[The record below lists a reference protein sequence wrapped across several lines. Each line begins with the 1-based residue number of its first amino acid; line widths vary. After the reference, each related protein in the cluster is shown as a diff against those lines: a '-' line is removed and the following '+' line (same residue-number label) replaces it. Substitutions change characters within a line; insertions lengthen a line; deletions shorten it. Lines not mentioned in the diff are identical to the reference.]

1 MQRARLVP
9 LGLLGQDPPA
19 SPGLVVSAPDRALQ
33 PTLLLLAPLGP
44 QQPELV
50 GPHPPSIHADPHLPL
65 PTSQGCRGS
74 DRYLRAN
81 PSWQTAP
88 LPTRSRSH
96 EAPTGELVTASWP
109 QGPAATVKTDAG
121 QAVCQADTLLGLALE
136 EDSLLLALPG
146 AARCALSCGPPPLSC
161 Y

>member
-1 MQRARLVP
+1 MV
-9 LGLLGQDPPA
+9 
-19 SPGLVVSAPDRALQ
+19 SPPDRILQ
-33 PTLLLLAPLGP
+33 PALPLLAPLEPRQPQLAGP
-44 QQPELV
+44 R
-50 GPHPPSIHADPHLPL
+50 PPRIRADPHFPL

-74 DRYLRAN
+74 DRCLRAN
-81 PSWQTAP
+81 PRWQKTP
-88 LPTRSRSH
+88 LPARSRSH

-109 QGPAATVKTDAG
+109 QGPAATMKTVAG

-136 EDSLLLALPG
+136 EESLLLALPG